1 MGESFRCAEYT
12 PAQWQ
17 TAARGGTCH
26 FVATIDRRI
35 ASAAAFS
42 RRIAGLKCIRRRPLW
57 AAKQENNM
65 RESAMHSETRIRA
78 RGHTASD
85 VAREMDALVTGTAT
99 AIIAGGLVVVLTM
112 HGV

>member
-1 MGESFRCAEYT
+1 
-12 PAQWQ
+12 
-17 TAARGGTCH
+17 
-26 FVATIDRRI
+26 
-35 ASAAAFS
+35 
-42 RRIAGLKCIRRRPLW
+42 
-57 AAKQENNM
+57 M

-85 VAREMDALVTGTAT
+85 VAREMLGLAMDALVTGTAT